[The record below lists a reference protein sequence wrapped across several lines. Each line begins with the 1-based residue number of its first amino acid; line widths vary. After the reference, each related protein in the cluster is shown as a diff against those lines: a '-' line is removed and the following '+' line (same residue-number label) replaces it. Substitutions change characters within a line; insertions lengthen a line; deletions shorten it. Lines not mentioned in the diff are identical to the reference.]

1 MLVVDIESVAPNLR
15 PLARINDMYVLV
27 VLGFVDD
34 VRLMNVVRL
43 SSRLRFVD
51 AVVVSKSS
59 SWSSSATKSAF

>member
-1 MLVVDIESVAPNLR
+1 MLVVDIESVAPNFR

-34 VRLMNVVRL
+34 VRFVNVVRL